1 MKIISIQTAT
11 CTLRNLQERDT
22 ASIATLANNPAIV
35 QNLRDYFPYPYTLQH
50 AIDFVR
56 MEMARTMPMNLAIV
70 VNGEAVGVI
79 GISPLSDV
87 YRYGADFGYWLG
99 QPYWGKGIMTAA
111 AKAMVNYVFQ
121 NFPLTR
127 LQGSVFDFN
136 EGSMKVLLNAGFQLE
151 CIARD
156 AVFKNGRQYHEHR
169 FALLKKDWMEKKA

>member
-56 MEMARTMPMNLAIV
+56 MEMARPMPMNLAIE
-70 VNGEAVGVI
+70 VNGQAVGVI

-87 YRYGADFGYWLG
+87 YRYGAYFGYWLG

-169 FALLKKDWMEKKA
+169 FALLKKDWMENKA